1 MVEGK
6 DTNVKQPS
14 QVYLE
19 GHASN
24 IAIMRLKGDSVV
36 NTCLDSKIKREA
48 QWKKKSSISVKCNQ
62 IVAQL
67 VENEKIVL
75 PKISSTSERH
85 MNQAK
90 REVKKSIQA
99 EIQEKWN
106 SKVQKLVM
114 QGNFT
119 KLLIEEEENVTW
131 QSIANKLPRNVLA
144 FATRL
149 GTNSLPRYGERENI
163 HLPVWNTCTH
173 CKHMSS
179 GMKTTKIHMAP

>member
-1 MVEGK
+1 MKKYLKNWLKYPTRGVTDIGIFHPYML
-6 DTNVKQPS
+6 NVKQPS

-48 QWKKKSSISVKCNQ
+48 KWKKKSSISVKCDQ

-75 PKISSTSERH
+75 PKVSSTSERH

-90 REVKKSIQA
+90 REVKKIYS
-99 EIQEKWN
+99 
-106 SKVQKLVM
+106 S
-114 QGNFT
+114 
-119 KLLIEEEENVTW
+119 
-131 QSIANKLPRNVLA
+131 RN
-144 FATRL
+144 TR
-149 GTNSLPRYGERENI
+149 EVE
-163 HLPVWNTCTH
+163 
-173 CKHMSS
+173 
-179 GMKTTKIHMAP
+179 